1 MLEIRDVHAYYGNI
15 HALKGVSLSVV
26 RGEIIGLIGGNGAGK
41 STLMK
46 LISALMRPTS
56 GNILLNGERIDD
68 VDSAEIVAKGVSQ
81 APEGRLVFPDMTVF
95 ENLMMG
101 AYIIRDKDSIK
112 EHLNR
117 TYQLFP
123 RLEERAQ
130 QVAGT
135 LSGGEQQML
144 AIGRALMAQPKLLL
158 LDEPSMGLAP
168 LVVEEIAKAIQAIN
182 EAGTTVLLV
191 EQKAPMA
198 FRLSKHIY
206 IMETG
211 NIVLSGTSDELK
223 ANERVKRI
231 YLGQD

>member
-1 MLEIRDVHAYYGNI
+1 
-15 HALKGVSLSVV
+15 
-26 RGEIIGLIGGNGAGK
+26 
-41 STLMK
+41 
-46 LISALMRPTS
+46 
-56 GNILLNGERIDD
+56 
-68 VDSAEIVAKGVSQ
+68 
-81 APEGRLVFPDMTVF
+81 
-95 ENLMMG
+95 
-101 AYIIRDKDSIK
+101 
-112 EHLNR
+112 
-117 TYQLFP
+117 
-123 RLEERAQ
+123 
-130 QVAGT
+130 
-135 LSGGEQQML
+135 
-144 AIGRALMAQPKLLL
+144 MAQPKLLL